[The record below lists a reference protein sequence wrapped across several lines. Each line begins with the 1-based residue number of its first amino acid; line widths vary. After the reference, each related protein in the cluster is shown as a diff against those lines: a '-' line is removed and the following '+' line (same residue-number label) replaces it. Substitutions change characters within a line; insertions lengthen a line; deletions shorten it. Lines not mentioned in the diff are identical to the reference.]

1 MDEKHRQNNFKAGKL
16 KKKLNNFISNII
28 NTKNSKYVLIIGD
41 SPSKGAR
48 SPTLWNNAYNYFRK
62 NLKMYPADVND
73 KNLKELCQ
81 FLKFDKNFIG
91 SSVTIPYK
99 EKIIKFLDQIE
110 SNANS
115 IGSVN
120 TIIKKNKKLIG
131 YNTDYY
137 GSLFSLKKK
146 QDKPK

>member
-1 MDEKHRQNNFKAGKL
+1 MINYGET
-16 KKKLNNFISNII
+16 NNFISNII

-81 FLKFDKNFIG
+81 FLKF
-91 SSVTIPYK
+91 
-99 EKIIKFLDQIE
+99 E
-110 SNANS
+110 SE
-115 IGSVN
+115 
-120 TIIKKNKKLIG
+120 KKN
-131 YNTDYY
+131 
-137 GSLFSLKKK
+137 
-146 QDKPK
+146 